1 MFAYIIWLVFN
12 LGDYSFL
19 FFSIAEYWGTVS
31 REAKKLIS
39 SLLTVDPRK
48 RLTARSAMANEWIAA
63 DDAKLTK
70 QDLGANLYKLRNFNA
85 KRKLRA
91 AVSAIIAMNR
101 LNTLTSAF
109 VAK

>member
-1 MFAYIIWLVFN
+1 MVDPSN
-12 LGDYSFL
+12 LQSFPA
-19 FFSIAEYWGTVS
+19 AEYWGTVS
-31 REAKKLIS
+31 KEAKHLIS

-48 RLTARSAMANEWIAA
+48 RLTARGALVNEWIAA

>member
-1 MFAYIIWLVFN
+1 M
-12 LGDYSFL
+12 
-19 FFSIAEYWGTVS
+19 S

-48 RLTARSAMANEWIAA
+48 RFTARSAMQNEWITG
-63 DDAKLTK
+63 DDAKLAK
-70 QDLGANLYKLRNFNA
+70 QDLGANLYKLRNFNG

-109 VAK
+109 ANRT